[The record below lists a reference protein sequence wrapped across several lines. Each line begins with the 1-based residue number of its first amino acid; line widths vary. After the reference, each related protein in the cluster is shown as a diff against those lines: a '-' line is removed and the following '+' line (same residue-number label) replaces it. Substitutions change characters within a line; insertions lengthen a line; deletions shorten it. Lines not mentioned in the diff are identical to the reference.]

1 MASRRFCNLQPA
13 LELWARWHLGEG
25 RPSGG
30 RTLLAK
36 LIDNKGALFA
46 SGSGPSGTPLDGVEC
61 AIESVVLAM
70 ALSDPLRADVL
81 RLEFNAAWWLVAAR
95 RGIEGYDSRGVGQ
108 FEKAH
113 ALGISLRNYQRRLFE
128 ALETIEIKL
137 RLRP

>member
-1 MASRRFCNLQPA
+1 MAKRRFGNLKPA

-25 RPSGG
+25 RSSAG

-46 SGSGPSGTPLDGVEC
+46 SSTGHGGTPLDGIEC
-61 AIESVVLAM
+61 EIEVVVLSM
-70 ALSDPLRADVL
+70 AVSDPLRADVL

-95 RGIEGYDSRGVGQ
+95 RQIEGYDPRGVGRL
-108 FEKAH
+108 EKAH
-113 ALGISLRNYQRRLFE
+113 ALGISLRNYERRLAE
-128 ALETIEIKL
+128 ALETIETKL